1 MQPGAS
7 IQQRRARQL
16 AFDANL
22 RAENYAAA
30 VADVEAALAAGRL
43 SPLETATL
51 EHQLARLYIAMEN
64 YAAAIR
70 ILEASLRAQP
80 CAQLIRS
87 TYCMLATLYAEQGR
101 YDAALAV
108 MEQRLELTFRESS
121 EMAAHYQRM
130 VDLYVA
136 AGRSD
141 KARSTLEKMI
151 MVFSDTQSYRDQL
164 SALNSGLNKPH

>member
-7 IQQRRARQL
+7 LQQRRARQL

-22 RAENYAAA
+22 RAENYATA
-30 VADVEAALAAGRL
+30 VADIELALATGRL
-43 SPLETATL
+43 SALETATM
-51 EHQLARLYIAMEN
+51 EHQLAGLYVAMEN

-70 ILEASLRAQP
+70 ILEASLRAPP

-121 EMAAHYQRM
+121 EMAAHHQRM
-130 VDLYVA
+130 VDLYVKV
-136 AGRSD
+136 GRSD

-151 MVFSDTQSYRDQL
+151 TLFNNTQSYRDQL
-164 SALNSGLNKPH
+164 SAINHGLPH